1 MWFSFYFLCT
11 YLIVGISVPTLQ
23 LKTAGSNVIFTA
35 VTEISDSILKGVKAS
50 GFNGMVS
57 MSHFACICISITKDN

>member
-1 MWFSFYFLCT
+1 M
-11 YLIVGISVPTLQ
+11 PTLQ